1 MLTWSVH
8 WFSLVWFGFGFGL
21 GLVWVWFGFLW
32 VALFRFFT
40 GFLPSCLF
48 FCLFRVFFFVQCW
61 PASSRR
67 RPRTRRP
74 RWATSLA
81 SPAAS
86 NRCRRPTS
94 SGRRTDGRWTT
105 STSTSTTPATT
116 PATPATR
123 TDSRPGPSSQLNFF
137 LFFYVLLL
145 FLFLFLFCFFFWKL
159 VAFEIWRFS
168 SVSVS
173 IRVQCRFLPGFIGS
187 YRVLLAFTGFYEL
200 GHWITATFQFHFRVW
215 RLSACFYRVSQ
226 GFTGLLPSFV
236 WIWSVFTGFLWA
248 GP

>member
-1 MLTWSVH
+1 MSCIVP
-8 WFSLVWFGFGFGL
+8 
-21 GLVWVWFGFLW
+21 
-32 VALFRFFT
+32 FFT

-145 FLFLFLFCFFFWKL
+145 FLFLFLFCFFFL
-159 VAFEIWRFS
+159 ETCGLRNLAIFVGFGFNS
-168 SVSVS
+168 S
-173 IRVQCRFLPGFIGS
+173 PM
-187 YRVLLAFTGFYEL
+187 
-200 GHWITATFQFHFRVW
+200 
-215 RLSACFYRVSQ
+215 
-226 GFTGLLPSFV
+226 
-236 WIWSVFTGFLWA
+236 SVFTGFYWILPGFTGFYWLL
-248 GP
+248 